1 MLNMLQI
8 SKFLYSKGWS
18 RDQVTLA
25 MMHIYSPF
33 HLSILR
39 TKDGKVSQGGHG
51 VGRAIL
57 FDKGKI
63 TKNARCR
70 VLFAWMF
77 TGILRAGST
86 SVCVIYSTWRRRN
99 SSSTLSMQIL
109 RGKWK
114 SQTYSGSVAA
124 MKNATTARSWFSPQW

>member
-1 MLNMLQI
+1 MLNKLQI

-51 VGRAIL
+51 AGRANL
-57 FDKGKI
+57 FDWGKI
-63 TKNARCR
+63 TKDARCR

-77 TGILRAGST
+77 TRILRAGST
-86 SVCVIYSTWRRRN
+86 SVCDIFHLEEKKLLFYIV
-99 SSSTLSMQIL
+99 
-109 RGKWK
+109 
-114 SQTYSGSVAA
+114 
-124 MKNATTARSWFSPQW
+124 NANFEGQMEISDL